1 MISKKGQTKEIME
14 FMILV
19 IGVVVLISISHV
31 LFANFTPKL
40 LDIFTRYH
48 QFERISDMSI
58 TFYYA
63 KVNGTERTLAQLV
76 GDRIANGKNPVDYGP
91 GFGTIDVD
99 SLVKN
104 FFDAYFEKNWR
115 LEIGVPKIGVLSP
128 PTTSIK
134 FTAGYSVPNEINRL
148 QVFEMLTPIPS
159 EKSEVLSGYLYV
171 W

>member
-1 MISKKGQTKEIME
+1 MISNKGQTKEIME

-19 IGVVVLISISHV
+19 VGVVVLMSISYV
-31 LFANFTPKL
+31 LFTNFTPKL
-40 LDIFTRYH
+40 IDIFTRYH
-48 QFERISDMSI
+48 QFERITDLSI

-76 GDRIANGKNPVDYGP
+76 GDRIVNDNPVDYGP
-91 GFGTIDVD
+91 GFGTVDVD

-104 FFDAYFEKNWR
+104 FFDSYFENKWR
-115 LEIGVPKIGVLSP
+115 LEIGVVKMGVLST

-134 FTAGYSVPNEINRL
+134 FTAGYDIPNEIKRL
-148 QVFEMLTPIPS
+148 QVFELLSPIPS
-159 EKSEVLSGYLYV
+159 EKSEVLRGYLYV